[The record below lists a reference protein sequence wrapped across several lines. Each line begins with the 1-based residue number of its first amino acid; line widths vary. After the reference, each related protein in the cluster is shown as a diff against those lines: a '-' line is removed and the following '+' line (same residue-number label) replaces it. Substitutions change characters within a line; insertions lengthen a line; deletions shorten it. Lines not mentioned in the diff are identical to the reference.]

1 MFFGLTALLLMV
13 IVVPLVPPPPPPPLP
28 PDGAVLDPPHATA
41 SVATALSMPQTNF
54 FAILI
59 ACPPNRSIK
68 LPRDVE
74 SEIPVV
80 RRRAAARDLA
90 DCRPEGV
97 REVQLKDVAARALLD
112 GDARLIGAGLVTGHA
127 RRELAGQVHRRPH
140 PHARSEADH

>member
-1 MFFGLTALLLMV
+1 RLG
-13 IVVPLVPPPPPPPLP
+13 IVVPLVAPLPPPPLPPLPP

-59 ACPPNRSIK
+59 ACSPNRSIK

-90 DCRPEGV
+90 DCRPERV
-97 REVQLKDVAARALLD
+97 RDVQLKDVAARALLD
-112 GDARLIGAGLVTGHA
+112 GDARLIGAGLVAGHA
-127 RRELAGQVHRRPH
+127 RRELAGQVHRRP
-140 PHARSEADH
+140 